1 MKSKK
6 QLRRKKAM
14 SKETVRTYGVWDS
27 SMDQFKKESPWLK
40 DDIEFNEKWVDLLAL
55 IIDKRRELGLS
66 QREIAEMIDKPQST
80 IARIEASK
88 TIPNLQTLFKITN
101 ALGMSIIIK

>member
-1 MKSKK
+1 MRKSEYIDDFTRTIEEAKK
-6 QLRRKKAM
+6 NA
-14 SKETVRTYGVWDS
+14 
-27 SMDQFKKESPWLK
+27 PWLK
-40 DDIEFNEKWVDLLAL
+40 DDIEFNEKWIDMLGL
-55 IIDKRRELGLS
+55 IIEKRKELGLS
-66 QREIAEMIDKPQST
+66 QRDIAEMIDKPQST

>member
-1 MKSKK
+1 
-6 QLRRKKAM
+6 M
-14 SKETVRTYGVWDS
+14 SKETVRTYGAWNS
-27 SMDQFKKESPWLK
+27 LMEEFKKDSPWLK
-40 DDIEFNEKWVDLLAL
+40 DDIEFNEKWIDMLGL
-55 IIDKRRELGLS
+55 IIEKRKELGLS
-66 QREIAEMIDKPQST
+66 QRDIAEMIDKPQST

>member
-1 MKSKK
+1 
-6 QLRRKKAM
+6 M
-14 SKETVRTYGVWDS
+14 SKETVRTYGAWNS
-27 SMDQFKKESPWLK
+27 LMEEFKKDSPWLK
-40 DDIEFNEKWVDLLAL
+40 DDIEFNEKWIDMLGL
-55 IIDKRRELGLS
+55 IVEKRKELGLS
-66 QREIAEMIDKPQST
+66 QRDIAEMIDKPQST